1 MNRSARLTSH
11 RRRVRAVTLA
21 AASAV
26 LGLATL
32 AACTSASG
40 NQVAGGN
47 QVSQATY
54 AEFNAAVPYPFAH
67 AAPSDPLERK
77 NLAARL
83 VQYNSKGDT
92 NYVYVFAWGASSP
105 IGYYV
110 INGKVSSTGSQMTAS
125 QISTNCGSNSGCVM
139 DAIGDDGSY
148 GPEEGGQSGVFFF
161 TTTGTLIETDQPF
174 VVSSA
179 PIKLYASVP
188 QLDAPAK

>member
-1 MNRSARLTSH
+1 MTTRTRLHT
-11 RRRVRAVTLA
+11 RRVRILA
-21 AASAV
+21 AAI
-26 LGLATL
+26 LALLAGMLTL
-32 AACTSASG
+32 AACSSSS

-47 QVSQATY
+47 QVSQTTY
-54 AEFNAAVPYPFAH
+54 SEFNAAVPYPFAH
-67 AAPSDPLERK
+67 QAPSDPLERK

-83 VQYNSKGDT
+83 TQYNSKGDT
-92 NYVYVFAWGASSP
+92 NYVYIFAWGSSQP

-125 QISTNCGSNSGCVM
+125 QITTDCGSQGGCTV

-161 TTTGTLIETDQPF
+161 TTTDTLVETDQPF

-179 PIKLYASVP
+179 PIKLYVGVP
-188 QLDAPAK
+188 QLDAAAK